1 MYDGFEETAYIKK
14 YSNIFTEPKF
24 KELFSADILR
34 EQVERDFH
42 KKKEKYSKDDE
53 FFEFFMEDLEL
64 KKAGD
69 LESIAPLEKKKRKR
83 TYANGKK
90 DRFFKEK
97 NY

>member
-1 MYDGFEETAYIKK
+1 
-14 YSNIFTEPKF
+14 
-24 KELFSADILR
+24 
-34 EQVERDFH
+34 
-42 KKKEKYSKDDE
+42 
-53 FFEFFMEDLEL
+53 MEDLEL